1 MARKAGVTAAE
12 TRAQLLEAAADVFA
26 EKGNDGASISAIT
39 RTAGLSS
46 GAIYAHYGS
55 KADLFLAVLEEFCR
69 GQFRHLIGT
78 PAVRDVVDFAA
89 IAGSRVDRREPR
101 PAALMLEAIVAAKRD
116 PEVRDLVMAYLADG
130 EAQIAG
136 AVKAG
141 QHAGTVA
148 ADVGDQAFSRFV
160 TMIGLGS
167 ALAATVGLPAPDHH
181 DWAALVE
188 RLAAT
193 LRA

>member
-1 MARKAGVTAAE
+1 M
-12 TRAQLLEAAADVFA
+12 
-26 EKGNDGASISAIT
+26 
-39 RTAGLSS
+39 
-46 GAIYAHYGS
+46 
-55 KADLFLAVLEEFCR
+55 LEEFCR
-69 GQFRHLIGT
+69 GQYRHLIGT